1 MDRSPSGISPFV
13 LIRHSVLSTVSSRYP
28 ELRGTYPYCPIPF
41 AALGLPKEPCRSTCM
56 PNPRRQRSFWARIK
70 PFNSFIFTSK
80 EVSFDLGPLSGQRER
95 HLFWI
100 VTVGLKTRR
109 FLFDG
114 FSLCMF
120 LLYLIV
126 KYPPSSTHLSAT
138 TGNNIAPLKSSSTD
152 FSKNFSSIKEMFFLS
167 SIYFKTCLSLYGRLC
182 GRPVVRPI

>member
-80 EVSFDLGPLSGQRER
+80 EVSFDLGSLSGQRER

-100 VTVGLKTRR
+100 VLLAWKLEDFSSTVSHSVCFFFTWL
-109 FLFDG
+109 LNI
-114 FSLCMF
+114 SL
-120 LLYLIV
+120 
-126 KYPPSSTHLSAT
+126 SATHLSAT

-152 FSKNFSSIKEMFFLS
+152 FSKNFSSIKEMFSSPLSISKRVFLS
-167 SIYFKTCLSLYGRLC
+167 TDDKA
-182 GRPVVRPI
+182 VVYERRI